1 MRNNDLAIAALKQDQ
16 PLDERQE
23 KFCQEFV
30 SNGGNATQ
38 AAKSA
43 GYSRNTP
50 GSIGHQLM
58 ARSYI
63 CKRIRELQR
72 QFVDTEL
79 GQSALD
85 TVSELM
91 KNPKTPPAVRL
102 GAARTALAAAGLDK
116 PTEAKLLEDK
126 DISDMDLNELN
137 EFIKAGAKRLHAL
150 RNPIE
155 GVKVDKDIIDVYV
168 K

>member
-1 MRNNDLAIAALKQDQ
+1 MQENRQAMMEHRRQS

-23 KFCQEFV
+23 TFCTEFIA
-30 SNGGNATQ
+30 NGGNATQ
-38 AAKSA
+38 AAKVA
-43 GYSRNTP
+43 GYSLQ
-50 GSIGHQLM
+50 S
-58 ARSYI
+58 ARKIASMLLRRPDI
-63 CKRIRELQR
+63 SKRIRELQR

-91 KNPKTPPAVRL
+91 RNPKTPPAVRL

-116 PTEAKLLEDK
+116 PTEAKLLEEK
-126 DISDMDLNELN
+126 DISDMDLSELN
-137 EFIKAGAKRLHAL
+137 EFIKAGAKRLQAL

-155 GVKVDKDIIDVYV
+155 GVKVDRDIIDVYV